1 MPRDPVYLNE
11 SDVKRRVKKYLDRHH
26 WFWWMTPANGFGTTG
41 VSDFTALRGG
51 VFLAIET
58 KFGTNKLT
66 AMQRA
71 YLHSVRAEDGF
82 AFVVTEQTIEAL
94 RVWLE
99 AFDRAVLAASTKTQ
113 PAPEDGAAM
122 LDAIAAMTKDL

>member
-1 MPRDPVYLNE
+1 MNTKPVYLNE
-11 SDVKRRVKKYLDRHH
+11 RDVKRRVKKYLDTHK

-71 YLHSVRAEDGF
+71 YLNSVRSEDGF
-82 AFVVTEQTIEAL
+82 AFVVNEQTVETL
-94 RVWLE
+94 RAWME
-99 AFDRAVLAASTKTQ
+99 AFDRSIALAAERNKPSN
-113 PAPEDGAAM
+113 EDGALM
-122 LDAIAAMTKDL
+122 LNAIADMTKDL